1 MGTRHI
7 ASPTRLTLDEKVNQ
21 LDVWLAHGK
30 VHVVGT
36 DGPARIDVRRV
47 GHRGL
52 TVTQAN
58 GNLSVRHDVPHGI
71 WGLGLWWRGRRH
83 WSAEVIIAVPPATAA
98 SLTVVNGDAVASGLR
113 HRTTVDVT
121 SGSVA
126 MMGLGGQVRA
136 KTVSGSIEAVGI
148 SGELTMQTVSGEI
161 SLAGSSAEQVYART
175 ISGAITCDLDNPRA
189 FVVHLDTVSGSITV
203 RVPEDASLRV
213 DLAAASGSVTSAF
226 PQVPTANGMGRH
238 SASGQ
243 IGAGTGRLRAS
254 AVSGTVSLLAGP
266 ASETDEPPP
275 EDDAPRPDGGPRPD
289 GRRPEDGPRAED
301 HGARP
306 TEEPARRT
314 GGDAT

>member
-7 ASPTRLTLDEKVNQ
+7 ASPTRLTLDEAVSQ
-21 LDVWLAHGK
+21 LDVWLVHGK

-36 DGPARIDVRRV
+36 DGPARIEVRRV
-47 GHRGL
+47 GPKGI

-58 GNLSVRHDVPHGI
+58 GALSLRHDVPRGI
-71 WGLGLWWRGRRH
+71 WPIGLWWLGRRN
-83 WSAEVIIAVPPATAA
+83 WSVDVIIAVPPTTAA
-98 SLTVVNGDAVASGLR
+98 SLTVVDGDVVASGLR
-113 HRTTVDVT
+113 HGTTVDVT
-121 SGSVA
+121 SGSIA

-136 KTVSGSIEAVGI
+136 KTVSGSIEAVGV

-203 RVPEDASLRV
+203 RVPEDANLLV
-213 DLAAASGSVTSAF
+213 DLAAASGTVTSAF
-226 PQVPTANGMGRH
+226 PQVPATNSMGRH
-238 SASGQ
+238 IATGR

-266 ASETDEPPP
+266 ASESDEPPP
-275 EDDAPRPDGGPRPD
+275 PPEQDGPRPQ
-289 GRRPEDGPRAED
+289 PEDDGPGPHAADDGSPRTAEPLSSTPGG
-301 HGARP
+301 GA
-306 TEEPARRT
+306 T
-314 GGDAT
+314 

>member
-7 ASPTRLTLDEKVNQ
+7 DSPTQLTLDEKVTQ
-21 LDVWLAHGK
+21 LDVWLVHGK

-36 DGPARIDVRRV
+36 DGPARIEVRRI
-47 GHRGL
+47 GHKGL

-58 GNLSVRHDVPHGI
+58 GSLSVRHDLPNGTWVPGGI
-71 WGLGLWWRGRRH
+71 WPLGLWWLGRRG
-83 WSAEVIIAVPPATAA
+83 WLAEVIIAVPPATAT
-98 SLTVVNGDAVASGLR
+98 SLTVINGDVVASGLR

-121 SGSVA
+121 SGSIA
-126 MMGLGGQVRA
+126 MMGLGGQIRA

-148 SGELTMQTVSGEI
+148 AGELTMQTVSGEI
-161 SLAGSSAEQVYART
+161 SLAGSSADQVYART

-203 RVPEDASLRV
+203 RVPENANLSV
-213 DLAAASGSVTSAF
+213 DLGAASGSVTSAF
-226 PQVPTANGMGRH
+226 PQVPSTNATGRR

-266 ASETDEPPP
+266 ASEGDDQPPQ
-275 EDDAPRPDGGPRPD
+275 ESVS
-289 GRRPEDGPRAED
+289 
-301 HGARP
+301 P
-306 TEEPARRT
+306 TT
-314 GGDAT
+314 GGSVT

>member
-7 ASPTRLTLDEKVNQ
+7 ANPTRLTLDEEVSQ
-21 LDVWLAHGK
+21 LDVWLVHGK

-36 DGPARIDVRRV
+36 DGPARIEVRRV
-47 GHRGL
+47 GHKGL

-58 GNLSVRHDVPHGI
+58 GNLSIRHDVPNGI
-71 WGLGLWWRGRRH
+71 WPLSLWWLGRRG
-83 WSAEVIIAVPPATAA
+83 WSTDVIIAVPPTTAT
-98 SLTVVNGDAVASGLR
+98 SLTVINGDAVASGLR
-113 HRTTVDVT
+113 QGATVDVT
-121 SGSVA
+121 SGSIA

-136 KTVSGSIEAVGI
+136 KTVSGAIEAVGI

-203 RVPEDASLRV
+203 RVPEDANLRV
-213 DLAAASGSVTSAF
+213 DLAAASGSVRSAF
-226 PQVPTANGMGRH
+226 AQVPTTNGMGRQR
-238 SASGQ
+238 ATGQ

-266 ASETDEPPP
+266 ASESDEPPP
-275 EDDAPRPDGGPRPD
+275 HPEETTGP
-289 GRRPEDGPRAED
+289 
-301 HGARP
+301 
-306 TEEPARRT
+306 TT

>member
-7 ASPTRLTLDEKVNQ
+7 ASPTRLTLDETVNQ

-36 DGPARIDVRRV
+36 DGPARVDVRRV
-47 GHRGL
+47 GHKGL

-58 GNLSVRHDVPHGI
+58 GNLSIRHDVPAGP
-71 WGLGLWWRGRRH
+71 WGMGLWWRGRRN
-83 WSAEVIIAVPPATAA
+83 WSAEVIIAVPPTTAT
-98 SLTVVNGDAVASGLR
+98 SLTVVNGDVVASGLR
-113 HRTTVDVT
+113 QGTTVDVT
-121 SGSVA
+121 SGSIA

-136 KTVSGSIEAVGI
+136 KTVSGSIEAVGV

-175 ISGAITCDLDNPRA
+175 ISGAITCDLDNPWA

-203 RVPEDASLRV
+203 RVPEDANLRV

-226 PQVPTANGMGRH
+226 AQVPATNSMGRH

-266 ASETDEPPP
+266 PSGTDEEPAPEAGRPPSH
-275 EDDAPRPDGGPRPD
+275 
-289 GRRPEDGPRAED
+289 PEDGPRPHNHGHHEQPAAQPAE
-301 HGARP
+301 G
-306 TEEPARRT
+306 TS
-314 GGDAT
+314 